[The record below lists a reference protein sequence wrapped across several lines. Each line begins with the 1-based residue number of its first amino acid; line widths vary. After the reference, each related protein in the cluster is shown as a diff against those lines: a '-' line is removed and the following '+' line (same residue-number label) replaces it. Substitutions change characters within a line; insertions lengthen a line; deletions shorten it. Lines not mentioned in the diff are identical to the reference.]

1 MKKQRRGLFFWIKVL
16 LITLGSFSLVLC
28 ILAFTTLPFW
38 AYYRLSG
45 AYIAEHRTEAIILLS
60 GAGIPS
66 ESGLMRAYYTA
77 ELAGMNPWARVVIAA
92 PGKLSEPDSDPNN
105 IARELRLRGVD
116 SIRIIF
122 ASTGK
127 NTRGQ
132 ALEVAALLQ
141 GNPSASDLTLVTSP
155 EHVKRAVLSFK
166 KCGFKQVHG
175 LATFEQS
182 LSSDLRFDDRLLK
195 GNKLAPPIGQQLQLR
210 YQFWNHLK
218 LEIIVIREYL
228 ALAYY
233 RLRGWI

>member
-1 MKKQRRGLFFWIKVL
+1 MKKKRQGIMNWIKVL
-16 LITLGSFSLVLC
+16 LISLGSFFLILC
-28 ILAFTTLPFW
+28 ILSFTTLPFW

-45 AYIAEHRTEAIILLS
+45 AYIMEHRTETIVLLS

-77 ELAGMNPWARVVIAA
+77 ELAGLNPNAKVVIAA
-92 PGKLSEPDSDPNN
+92 PGKISETDSDPNN

-116 SIRIIF
+116 STRIVF

-132 ALEVAALLQ
+132 ALEVATLLQ
-141 GNPSASDLTLVTSP
+141 GIPAAQDITLVTSP
-155 EHVKRAVLSFK
+155 DHVKRAVLSFK

-182 LSSDLRFDDRLLK
+182 LSSDLRFDDRVLK

-210 YQFWNHLK
+210 YQFWYHLK
-218 LEIIVIREYL
+218 LEITVIREYF
-228 ALAYY
+228 ALGYY

>member
-92 PGKLSEPDSDPNN
+92 P
-105 IARELRLRGVD
+105 
-116 SIRIIF
+116 
-122 ASTGK
+122 AS
-127 NTRGQ
+127 
-132 ALEVAALLQ
+132 
-141 GNPSASDLTLVTSP
+141 
-155 EHVKRAVLSFK
+155 
-166 KCGFKQVHG
+166 C
-175 LATFEQS
+175 QS
-182 LSSDLRFDDRLLK
+182 RT
-195 GNKLAPPIGQQLQLR
+195 AIQT
-210 YQFWNHLK
+210 
-218 LEIIVIREYL
+218 I
-228 ALAYY
+228 
-233 RLRGWI
+233 

>member
-1 MKKQRRGLFFWIKVL
+1 MLVSLGTLFL
-16 LITLGSFSLVLC
+16 TLCL
-28 ILAFTTLPFW
+28 LAFTTLPFW

-45 AYIAEHRTEAIILLS
+45 AYIAEHNTQAIVLLS

-66 ESGLMRAYYTA
+66 ESGLMRAYFTA
-77 ELAGMNPWARVVIAA
+77 ELAALNPGAKVVVAV
-92 PGKLSEPDSDPNN
+92 PGRLSQPDSDPNKT
-105 IARELRLRGVD
+105 ARELRLRGVD
-116 SIRIIF
+116 SLRIIF
-122 ASTGK
+122 ANSGK

-141 GNPSASDLTLVTSP
+141 GSPAARDITLVTSP
-155 EHVKRAVLSFK
+155 EHVKRSVLSFK

-182 LSSDLRFDDRLLK
+182 LSSDLRFDDRVLK

-210 YQFWNHLK
+210 YQFWYHLK
-218 LEIIVIREYL
+218 LEIIVIREYF